1 MNSDRETLIEL
12 MLAGELSEAQRVQ
25 LSDLAAVDAA
35 VAEEILDQMWL
46 EPLLRDSLS
55 RDPDTFVR
63 RIEAAFERDDADST
77 EFTDQILD
85 AWSDRVA
92 QRSRSRRMRTVSAI
106 ALSALV
112 FVAVVFLRQD
122 SGKELLAATFRLQH
136 SIGSVSI
143 VGSDGNSR
151 EAEPGVSL
159 KPGDT
164 VITQGES
171 SAVLTCSNGSVLTLV
186 RDAALRLP
194 VNGQRGVI
202 LNSGMAVVQKSTA
215 DNPDSQMIESVM
227 LETQHGSVEISDSQ
241 LVLATTELQTDLTV
255 ARGRT
260 VLKISN
266 GKSIT
271 MFSGECAIAKAESLD
286 LRRGSPTP
294 DEWSEDFEAGLPE
307 GWTGHLIEKE
317 LPAGSR
323 GAVGTARSTN
333 ADGEE
338 CHQIWSA
345 SRWEHGLAVVHP
357 DTHLNFAY
365 RFKKADRVLVL
376 ALLRSPVPDSATH
389 DVQMLQP
396 SEVTDSEQWWDVPA
410 GQWHVASIPLALL
423 SNPVTREHSEASSVA
438 TAFNFRPQDDACG
451 LTIDRTWLSRGGPG
465 RITFKPLASE
475 ADSSVPQ

>member
-323 GAVGTARSTN
+323 GGSRYSSL
-333 ADGEE
+333 DE
-338 CHQIWSA
+338 C
-345 SRWEHGLAVVHP
+345 
-357 DTHLNFAY
+357 
-365 RFKKADRVLVL
+365 
-376 ALLRSPVPDSATH
+376 
-389 DVQMLQP
+389 
-396 SEVTDSEQWWDVPA
+396 
-410 GQWHVASIPLALL
+410 
-423 SNPVTREHSEASSVA
+423 
-438 TAFNFRPQDDACG
+438 
-451 LTIDRTWLSRGGPG
+451 G
-465 RITFKPLASE
+465 R
-475 ADSSVPQ
+475 

>member
-12 MLAGELSEAQRVQ
+12 LLAGELSEAQRVQ
-25 LSDLAAVDAA
+25 LSELAAADDS

-55 RDPDTFVR
+55 RDSDTFVR
-63 RIEAAFERDDADST
+63 RIEAAFECDDADT
-77 EFTDQILD
+77 NQFTDQLLD

-136 SIGSVSI
+136 SVGSVSI
-143 VGSDGNSR
+143 LSSAGNAR
-151 EAEPGVSL
+151 QAEPGVSL

-171 SAVLTCSNGSVLTLV
+171 SAVLACSNGTVLTLV
-186 RDAALRLP
+186 RDASLRFPEDGDRRLT
-194 VNGQRGVI
+194 
-202 LNSGMAVVQKSTA
+202 LNSGTAVIRQAPSDKSNSPRA
-215 DNPDSQMIESVM
+215 ENVM
-227 LETQHGSVEISDSQ
+227 LETQHGILDVADSR
-241 LVLATTELQTDLTV
+241 LVLATTDRQTDLTV
-255 ARGRT
+255 THGNA
-260 VLKISN
+260 VLKISG

-271 MFSGECAIAKAESLD
+271 VSSGECVIAKAESLD

-294 DEWSEDFEAGLPE
+294 DEWSEDFEAGLPD
-307 GWTGHLIEKE
+307 GWTGHLIEKD

-333 ADGEE
+333 TDGEE
-338 CHQIWSA
+338 CHQIWSV
-345 SRWEHGLAVVHP
+345 SQWEHGLAVVHP
-357 DTHLNFAY
+357 DTHLNFSY

-376 ALLRSPVPDSATH
+376 ALLRSPVPDSAAH

-396 SEVTDSEQWWDVPA
+396 SEVPDSEHWWDVPA
-410 GQWHVASIPLALL
+410 GQWHVASIPLARL

-451 LTIDRTWLSRGGPG
+451 LTIDRMWLSRGGPG
-465 RITFKPLASE
+465 RITFQPLTPE